1 MVCDLCNGTYELDEE
16 ESPEDF
22 DKCRCGGNLN
32 HISNLEELDD
42 LKKTCSMCGFLN
54 SYDSEKCH
62 NCGKYFA
69 KIPGYFESIT
79 LEIDIQI
86 SKHYIR
92 VYYKNDI
99 KTNPSK
105 EKLEHM
111 DEFERSKI
119 KGLSLVKQKMGHNL
133 IFNYENKDICLEIS
147 NAQARGIENF
157 LNITQGYSICPDKD
171 CSYDLNI
178 DIDDVCPICKI
189 QSESVKKEVYD
200 RLLNEKKITKQENQ
214 RKKEIDKFSRG
225 NITDMNYS
233 LKLNQY
239 REEAKKADIL
249 YKAYVTGGV
258 SRLEKINGRFLAVQ
272 TLKLDVLIEQ
282 NNKIIESL
290 EISANDNG
298 QKNSEIIKLLEIIA
312 KQNDKNTSNNK
323 LCLECGTKNLPD
335 APKCQKCGTDMNKP
349 S

>member
-1 MVCDLCNGTYELDEE
+1 MVSNKELNCGVICSCGNENPSDALFCSECGKSFSERDIENDSLKPVENLGFMVCDLCNGTYELDEE

-22 DKCRCGGNLN
+22 DKCQCGGNLY
-32 HISNLEELDD
+32 HISNLEELND

-54 SYDSEKCH
+54 SYNSEKCY

-69 KIPGYFESIT
+69 KIPGYFESFT

-99 KTNPSK
+99 KTNSSK

-119 KGLSLVKQKMGHNL
+119 KGLSLVKQIMGHNL
-133 IFNYENKDICLEIS
+133 IFNYENKNICLEIS

-157 LNITQGYSICPDKD
+157 LNITQCYSICPDKD
-171 CSYDLNI
+171 CYYDLNI
-178 DIDDVCPICKI
+178 DINDVCPICKKP
-189 QSESVKKEVYD
+189 SESVKKEVYD
-200 RLLNEKKITKQENQ
+200 RLLNEKKIKKQEIQ
-214 RKKEIDKFSRG
+214 RKKESDKFSRG
-225 NITDMNYS
+225 DITDMNYS
-233 LKLNQY
+233 LKLDQY

-282 NNKIIESL
+282 IIRSL
-290 EISANDNG
+290 NYW
-298 QKNSEIIKLLEIIA
+298 K
-312 KQNDKNTSNNK
+312 
-323 LCLECGTKNLPD
+323 
-335 APKCQKCGTDMNKP
+335 
-349 S
+349 